1 MYCIYSARLAR
12 ARLRFCWLGLSLG
25 LLVQSRAA
33 ESQQMPAAGETD
45 KPIISVVDDHRSH
58 TAPMVNARQALNTLK
73 QLRTLLLAPNPTSAF
88 STHQGVRSIRSLPLI
103 LRQSATIM
111 AATKKAPSV
120 RMPSVCWDDALAQLV
135 AYKEEHGNCHVPS
148 RFETADGFKLG
159 KWLSNQ
165 RLKYQGKRGVLNES
179 EKSLLED
186 LGVDWDAKKNAAAQ
200 AWEVGYAYLEACK
213 LEHGDC
219 NVPAKYVTEDGYQLG
234 KWVSRQREKYKGK
247 RGGLPESQKARL
259 HALGL
264 IFDFAEE
271 NWKEGYTQLEA
282 YKAEHGDCNVPE
294 SFATADEFFLGRW
307 LSYYRQK
314 YRGCKDELE
323 EPERSRFEA
332 LVALGLE
339 I

>member
-159 KWLSNQ
+159 HW
-165 RLKYQGKRGVLNES
+165 
-179 EKSLLED
+179 
-186 LGVDWDAKKNAAAQ
+186 
-200 AWEVGYAYLEACK
+200 LEAQRRRYK
-213 LEHGDC
+213 NGRMTDFELSSFRELGSQTLDDVRKVRWELGYNQLKDYQKEHGDC
-219 NVPAKYVTEDGYQLG
+219 KVPVSHITAGGYKLG
-234 KWVSRQREKYKGK
+234 YWLKRQRTKL
-247 RGGLPESQKARL
+247 RTNPESL
-259 HALGL
+259 TT
-264 IFDFAEE
+264 
-271 NWKEGYTQLEA
+271 TQRECLEA
-282 YKAEHGDCNVPE
+282 LDC
-294 SFATADEFFLGRW
+294 G
-307 LSYYRQK
+307 
-314 YRGCKDELE
+314 
-323 EPERSRFEA
+323 
-332 LVALGLE
+332 
-339 I
+339 